1 MKVFVDTNIV
11 IDLLA
16 RRQHYEAAAKLF
28 SLADRQ
34 KIQLYVSALSIANI
48 NYILGRSIG
57 REKTLQA
64 IRDLQLLVNITDL
77 TAKIIQLAL
86 NDSAFT
92 DFEDALQYY
101 SAIEADTTIIVTRN
115 GSDFKSSILP
125 VLTAEEYIQTQK

>member
-34 KIQLYVSALSIANI
+34 KIQLYVSALSIANL